1 VGSEEDKMIR
11 IDLFNSKRELLP
23 TREISFQ
30 KLALRNDK
38 QTTPLVRML
47 QIPSEK
53 SLDSES

>member
-1 VGSEEDKMIR
+1 MIR